1 MKQPKRLT
9 RNQKECVSAHHL
21 KVSDWMLVMETEFYL
36 YLINKEG
43 TKTKRVDKFIRG
55 AKRK

>member
-1 MKQPKRLT
+1 MKQPKKLT
-9 RNQKECVSAHHL
+9 RQQKECASSHHL
-21 KVSDWMLVMETEFYL
+21 KASDWMLVRETEFYL
-36 YLINKEG
+36 YLINKER

>member
-9 RNQKECVSAHHL
+9 RSQKECVSSHHL
-21 KVSDWMLVMETEFYL
+21 KVYDWMLVRETEFYL
-36 YLINKEG
+36 YLINKER

-55 AKRK
+55 EKRK

>member
-9 RNQKECVSAHHL
+9 RNQKECVSSHRL
-21 KVSDWMLVMETEFYL
+21 KVSDWMLVRETEFYL

-43 TKTKRVDKFIRG
+43 TKTKRVDKFIREV
-55 AKRK
+55 KRK